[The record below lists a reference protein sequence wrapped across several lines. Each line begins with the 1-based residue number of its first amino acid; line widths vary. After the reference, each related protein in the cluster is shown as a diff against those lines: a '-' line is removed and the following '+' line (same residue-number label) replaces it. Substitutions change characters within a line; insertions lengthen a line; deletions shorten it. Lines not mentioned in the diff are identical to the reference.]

1 MLFCVVQLVV
11 QLAVQLLV
19 TGEGKKSVSPLAQP
33 HDAMCDE
40 GKSGAP
46 ARPTWGLA
54 LGVAAMATGYYMHAS
69 YEHGRGDECAQAV
82 DPLAW

>member
-1 MLFCVVQLVV
+1 MMTRDWLEALVLFCVM

-46 ARPTWGLA
+46 ACPSRGLA
-54 LGVAAMATGYYMHAS
+54 LGVATMATGCLLHA
-69 YEHGRGDECAQAV
+69 CL
-82 DPLAW
+82 P

>member
-1 MLFCVVQLVV
+1 MMTRDWLEALVLFCVVQLAV

-33 HDAMCDE
+33 HDAMCNE

-46 ARPTWGLA
+46 ARPSRGLA
-54 LGVAAMATGYYMHAS
+54 LGVATMATGCLLHA
-69 YEHGRGDECAQAV
+69 CL
-82 DPLAW
+82 P